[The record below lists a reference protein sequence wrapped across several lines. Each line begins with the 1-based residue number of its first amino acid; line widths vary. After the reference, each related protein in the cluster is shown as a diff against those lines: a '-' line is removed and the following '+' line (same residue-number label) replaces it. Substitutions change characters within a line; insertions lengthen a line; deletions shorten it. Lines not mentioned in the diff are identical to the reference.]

1 MAHSTAS
8 TDLVLDSDACTTTHS
23 TLGIGLL
30 ILPLFSLSLS
40 LSLCLSLFCTRA
52 RLVLRPPLLLNR
64 STRTRMLEPSRTP
77 DSRSRAYVSVRVLLQ
92 D

>member
-40 LSLCLSLFCTRA
+40 LSLSLSVLYARA
-52 RLVLRPPLLLNR
+52 PR
-64 STRTRMLEPSRTP
+64 SSPASSAQSFNSYTNARTFEDAGLS
-77 DSRSRAYVSVRVLLQ
+77 
-92 D
+92 